1 MNIYLIAKKL
11 SHSFSKPIHNE
22 LADYSYE
29 YKELTENEVGEFLR
43 KKEFDGL
50 NVTIPYKQPVMEY
63 MDEISPEA
71 QRIGAVNTVLNK
83 NGKLIGYNTDYY
95 GFSHQIKDSG
105 ADIIGKDAVIL
116 GTGGAAKTVVCVLSD
131 MGARN
136 VRTVTSAEIK
146 AGDLKNYHN
155 AQIIVNATP
164 VGMYP
169 ETGNSPID
177 INDFKKCEAVL
188 DLIYNPSKTRLIL
201 DAEKKELKTANGLGM
216 LVAQAKKASELFIGK
231 EIPDSEIRRIKNI
244 IEKNTKN
251 IVLVGMPGSGKSTVG
266 QYLAERIGREFYDSD
281 EEISKKGETPA
292 EIIEKY
298 GEEHFRSVETE
309 VLSDLCKKS
318 GCVIAT
324 GGGAV
329 TREENY
335 DIIQQNAMVV
345 FIDRDIERLSTNGR
359 PLSQG
364 GIEKLRQMY
373 EVRYPLYKKFSHFSV
388 KSQKTWQETASQILK
403 CTGIGKNASERTN

>member
-50 NVTIPYKQPVMEY
+50 NVTIPYKQTVMEF

-95 GFSHQIKDSG
+95 GFLHQIKDSG

-131 MGARN
+131 MGARS
-136 VRTVTSAEIK
+136 VRTVTSVEIK

-169 ETGNSPID
+169 ETDNSPID

-201 DAEKKELKTANGLGM
+201 QSEKKGIKTANGLGM
-216 LVAQAKKASELFIGK
+216 LVAQAKKACEIFTGK
-231 EIPDSEIRRIKNI
+231 KIRDSEISRIKNI

-266 QYLAERIGREFYDSD
+266 QYLAGLLDREFYDSD

-309 VLSDLCKKS
+309 ALADLCKKS

-388 KSQKTWQETASQILK
+388 KSQKTWQETTALIIEELNK
-403 CTGIGKNASERTN
+403 R

>member
-29 YKELTENEVGEFLR
+29 YKELKENEVGEFLC

-50 NVTIPYKQPVMEY
+50 NVTIPYKQTVMEH

-71 QRIGAVNTVLNK
+71 LRIGAVNTVINK

-95 GFSHQIKDSG
+95 GFYYQIKQSG
-105 ADIIGKDAVIL
+105 ANVIGKDAVIL
-116 GTGGAAKTVVCVLSD
+116 GTGGAAKTVVCVLND
-131 MGARN
+131 MGARS

-146 AGDLKNYHN
+146 AGNMENYYD

-169 ETGNSPID
+169 ETGDSPID

-188 DLIYNPSKTRLIL
+188 DLIYNPSKTKLIL
-201 DAEKKELKTANGLGM
+201 DAEKKGLKMANGLGM
-216 LVAQAKKASELFIGK
+216 LVAQAKKASEIFTDK
-231 EIPDSEIRRIKNI
+231 EIPDSEIVRIKNI
-244 IEKNTKN
+244 IEKDTKN
-251 IVLVGMPGSGKSTVG
+251 IILVGMPGSGKSTVG

-281 EEISKKGETPA
+281 EEISKKGESPA

-298 GEEHFRSVETE
+298 GEEYFRSIETE
-309 VLSDLCKKS
+309 VLSELCKKS

-335 DIIQQNAMVV
+335 DIIQQNGTVV
-345 FIDRDIERLSTNGR
+345 FIDRDIERLSTKGR

-364 GIEKLRQMY
+364 GIEKLQQMY

-388 KSQKTWQETASQILK
+388 KSQKTWQETTALIIEELNK
-403 CTGIGKNASERTN
+403 R

>member
-50 NVTIPYKQPVMEY
+50 NVTIPYKQTVMEF

-95 GFSHQIKDSG
+95 GFLHQIKDSG

-131 MGARN
+131 MGARS

-169 ETGNSPID
+169 ETDNSPID

-201 DAEKKELKTANGLGM
+201 QSEKKGIKTANGLGM
-216 LVAQAKKASELFIGK
+216 LVAQAKKACEIFTGK
-231 EIPDSEIRRIKNI
+231 KIRDSEIRRIKNI

-281 EEISKKGETPA
+281 EEISKKGEAPA

-309 VLSDLCKKS
+309 ALADLCKKS

-388 KSQKTWQETASQILK
+388 KFQKTWQETTALIIEELNK
-403 CTGIGKNASERTN
+403 R

>member
-29 YKELTENEVGEFLR
+29 YKELSETEVGEFLR

-50 NVTIPYKQPVMEY
+50 NVTIPYKQTVMEY

-71 QRIGAVNTVLNK
+71 QRIGAVNTVLNQ
-83 NGKLIGYNTDYY
+83 NGRLIGNNTDYY
-95 GFSHQIKDSG
+95 GFSCQIKESG
-105 ADIIGKDAVIL
+105 ADITGKDAVIL
-116 GTGGAAKTVVCVLSD
+116 GTGGAAKTVFCVLSD
-131 MGARN
+131 MGAKS

-146 AGDLKNYHN
+146 AGEMSAYAD

-169 ETGNSPID
+169 ETGVSPVKLD
-177 INDFKKCEAVL
+177 EFPKCEAVL
-188 DLIYNPSKTRLIL
+188 DLIYNPSKTKLIL
-201 DAEKKELKTANGLGM
+201 DAEKKNIKTANGLCM
-216 LVAQAKKASELFIGK
+216 LVAQAKKACELFTDNK
-231 EIPDSEIRRIKNI
+231 IPDSEIRRIKNI
-244 IEKNTKN
+244 IEKDTKN

-266 QYLAERIGREFYDSD
+266 QYLAELLGRAFYDSD
-281 EEISKKGETPA
+281 DEISKKGETPA
-292 EIIEKY
+292 ELIEKY
-298 GEEHFRSVETE
+298 GEEHFRKIETQILAE
-309 VLSDLCKKS
+309 LCKKS

-324 GGGAV
+324 GGGGV

-335 DIIQQNAMVV
+335 DIIHQNATVV
-345 FIDRDIERLSTNGR
+345 FIDRDIERLSTKGR

-373 EVRYPLYKKFSHFSV
+373 NVRYPLYKKFSHFSV
-388 KSQKTWQETASQILK
+388 KSQKTWQETTSKILEGLNK
-403 CTGIGKNASERTN
+403 R

>member
-1 MNIYLIAKKL
+1 MRHCGLLGEKL
-11 SHSFSKPIHNE
+11 AHSYSPAIHAE
-22 LADYSYE
+22 LADYEYLLYE
-29 YKELTENEVGEFLR
+29 KTPEELDDFLR
-43 KKEFDGL
+43 NSRFDGL
-50 NVTIPYKQPVMEY
+50 NVTIPYKQTVMEY

-95 GFSHQIKDSG
+95 GFLHQIKDSG

-116 GTGGAAKTVVCVLSD
+116 GTGGAAKTIVCVLND
-131 MGARN
+131 MGARS

-169 ETGNSPID
+169 ETDNSPID

-201 DAEKKELKTANGLGM
+201 DAEKKGLKTANGLGM
-216 LVAQAKKASELFIGK
+216 LVAQAKKASEIFIGK
-231 EIPDSEIRRIKNI
+231 EIRDSEIRRIKNI

-281 EEISKKGETPA
+281 EEISKKGETPV

-298 GEEHFRSVETE
+298 GEEHFRGVETE

-388 KSQKTWQETASQILK
+388 KSQKTWQETTALIIEELNK
-403 CTGIGKNASERTN
+403 R

>member
-29 YKELTENEVGEFLR
+29 YKELSENEVGEFLR
-43 KKEFDGL
+43 KKEFEGL
-50 NVTIPYKQPVMEY
+50 NVTIPYKQTVMEY

-95 GFSHQIKDSG
+95 GFSHQIKESG
-105 ADIIGKDAVIL
+105 AEIKGKDTVIL

-131 MGARN
+131 MGAKS

-146 AGDLKNYHN
+146 AGDMTSYAD

-177 INDFKKCEAVL
+177 INDFKRCEAVL

-201 DAEKKELKTANGLGM
+201 DAEKKGLKTANGLGM
-216 LVAQAKKASELFIGK
+216 LVAQAKKASEIFIGK
-231 EIPDSEIRRIKNI
+231 EIRDSEIRRIKNI

-251 IVLVGMPGSGKSTVG
+251 IILVGMPGSGKSTVG

-298 GEEHFRSVETE
+298 GEEHFRSIETE
-309 VLSDLCKKS
+309 ALADLCKKS

-388 KSQKTWQETASQILK
+388 KSQKTWQETTALIIEELNK
-403 CTGIGKNASERTN
+403 R

>member
-11 SHSFSKPIHNE
+11 SNSFSKPIHNE

-29 YKELTENEVGEFLR
+29 YKELAENEVGEFLR
-43 KKEFDGL
+43 RKEFDGL
-50 NVTIPYKQPVMEY
+50 NVTIPYKQTVMEY
-63 MDEISPEA
+63 MDEISPEV

-83 NGKLIGYNTDYY
+83 NGKLIGYNTEYY
-95 GFSHQIKDSG
+95 GFLHQIKESG

-116 GTGGAAKTVVCVLSD
+116 GTGGAAKTVICVLSD
-131 MGARN
+131 MGARS

-146 AGDLKNYHN
+146 AENMECYYN

-188 DLIYNPSKTRLIL
+188 DLIYNPSKTKLIL
-201 DAEKKELKTANGLGM
+201 DAEKRGLKTANGLGM
-216 LVAQAKKASELFIGK
+216 LVAQAKKASEIFTDK
-231 EIPDSEIRRIKNI
+231 EIPDSEISRIKNI

-298 GEEHFRSVETE
+298 GEERFRSIETE
-309 VLSDLCKKS
+309 ILSELCKKS

-335 DIIQQNAMVV
+335 DIIQQNGTVV
-345 FIDRDIERLSTNGR
+345 FIDRDIERLSTKGR

-364 GIEKLRQMY
+364 GIEKLQQMY

-388 KSQKTWQETASQILK
+388 KSQKTWQETTALIIEELNK
-403 CTGIGKNASERTN
+403 R

>member
-29 YKELTENEVGEFLR
+29 YKELAENEVGEFLK

-50 NVTIPYKQPVMEY
+50 NVTIPYKQTVMEF

-95 GFSHQIKDSG
+95 GFSYQIKESG
-105 ADIIGKDAVIL
+105 AYIIGKDAVIL
-116 GTGGAAKTVVCVLSD
+116 GTGGAAKTVVCVLND
-131 MGARN
+131 MGAKS

-146 AGDLKNYHN
+146 AGDLKNYYD

-201 DAEKKELKTANGLGM
+201 DAEKKGIKTANGLGM
-216 LVAQAKKASELFIGK
+216 LVAQAKKACEIFTEK
-231 EIPDSEIRRIKNI
+231 EILDREIARIKKFIEKDTKNI
-244 IEKNTKN
+244 IF
-251 IVLVGMPGSGKSTVG
+251 IGMPGSGKSTVG
-266 QYLAERIGREFYDSD
+266 QYLAQMLGREFYDSD

-298 GEEHFRSVETE
+298 GEEHFRRIETQT
-309 VLSDLCKKS
+309 LSEICKKS

-335 DIIQQNAMVV
+335 DIIHQNGMVV

-364 GIEKLRQMY
+364 GIEKLQEMY
-373 EVRYPLYKKFSHFSV
+373 KVRYPLYKKFSHFSV
-388 KSQKTWQETASQILK
+388 KSQKTWQQTTALVIEELNK
-403 CTGIGKNASERTN
+403 R

>member
-50 NVTIPYKQPVMEY
+50 NVTIPYKQTVMEF

-95 GFSHQIKDSG
+95 GFLHQIKDSG

-131 MGARN
+131 MGARS
-136 VRTVTSAEIK
+136 VRTVTSVEIK

-169 ETGNSPID
+169 ETDNSPID

-201 DAEKKELKTANGLGM
+201 QSEKKGIKTANGLGM
-216 LVAQAKKASELFIGK
+216 LVAQAKKACEIFTGK
-231 EIPDSEIRRIKNI
+231 KIRDSEISRIKNI

-266 QYLAERIGREFYDSD
+266 QYLAGLLDREFYDSD

-298 GEEHFRSVETE
+298 GEEHFRRIETKI
-309 VLSDLCKKS
+309 LSDLCKKS

-388 KSQKTWQETASQILK
+388 KSQKTWQETTALIIEELNK
-403 CTGIGKNASERTN
+403 R

>member
-29 YKELTENEVGEFLR
+29 YKELAENEVGEFLR

-50 NVTIPYKQPVMEY
+50 NVTIPYKQTVMEY

-83 NGKLIGYNTDYY
+83 NGKLVGYNTDYY
-95 GFSHQIKDSG
+95 GFSCQIKESG
-105 ADIIGKDAVIL
+105 ADITGKDAIIL
-116 GTGGAAKTVVCVLSD
+116 GTGGAAKTVVCVLND
-131 MGARN
+131 MGAKS

-146 AGDLKNYHN
+146 AGNMENYAD

-169 ETGNSPID
+169 ETGNSPVE

-188 DLIYNPSKTRLIL
+188 DLIYNPSKTKLIL
-201 DAEKKELKTANGLGM
+201 DSEKRGLKTANGLSM

-231 EIPDSEIRRIKNI
+231 EIPDSEISRIKNI
-244 IEKNTKN
+244 IDKKTKN
-251 IVLVGMPGSGKSTVG
+251 IILVGMPGSGKSTVG
-266 QYLAERIGREFYDSD
+266 QCLAEMLGREFYDSD

-298 GEEHFRSVETE
+298 GEKHFRNIETQA
-309 VLSDLCKKS
+309 LADLCKKS

-335 DIIQQNAMVV
+335 DIIHQNGAVV

-364 GIEKLRQMY
+364 GIEKLREMY
-373 EVRYPLYKKFSHFSV
+373 EVRYPLYEKFSHFSV
-388 KSQKTWQETASQILK
+388 KSQKTWQETTARIIEELNK
-403 CTGIGKNASERTN
+403 R

>member
-50 NVTIPYKQPVMEY
+50 NVTIPYKQTVMEF

-95 GFSHQIKDSG
+95 GFLHQIKDSG

-131 MGARN
+131 MGARS
-136 VRTVTSAEIK
+136 VRTVTSVEIK

-169 ETGNSPID
+169 ETDNSPID

-201 DAEKKELKTANGLGM
+201 QSEKKGIKTANGLGM
-216 LVAQAKKASELFIGK
+216 LVAQAKKACEIFTGK
-231 EIPDSEIRRIKNI
+231 KIRDSEISRIKNI

-251 IVLVGMPGSGKSTVG
+251 IILVGMPGSGKSTVG

-298 GEEHFRSVETE
+298 GEEHFRRIETKI
-309 VLSDLCKKS
+309 LSDLCKKS

-388 KSQKTWQETASQILK
+388 KSQKTWQETTALIIEELNK
-403 CTGIGKNASERTN
+403 R

>member
-29 YKELTENEVGEFLR
+29 YKELAENEVGEFFR

-50 NVTIPYKQPVMEY
+50 NVTIPYKKTVIEY
-63 MDEISPEA
+63 LDEISPDA
-71 QRIGAVNTVLNK
+71 LRIGAVNTVLK
-83 NGKLIGYNTDYY
+83 KDGKLVGYNTDYY
-95 GFSHQIKDSG
+95 GFSYQIKETG

-131 MGARN
+131 MGAKS

-146 AGDLKNYHN
+146 AGDMESYYD

-169 ETGNSPID
+169 ETGKSPVE

-188 DLIYNPSKTRLIL
+188 DLIYNPSKTKLIL
-201 DAEKKELKTANGLGM
+201 DAEKRGLKTANGLGM
-216 LVAQAKKASELFIGK
+216 LVAQAKKASEIFTGK
-231 EIPDSEIRRIKNI
+231 EIPDSEITRIKNI
-244 IEKNTKN
+244 IEKDTKN
-251 IVLVGMPGSGKSTVG
+251 IILVGMPGSGKSTVG
-266 QYLAERIGREFYDSD
+266 QYLAELLGREFYDSD
-281 EEISKKGETPA
+281 EEIAKKGETPA

-298 GEEHFRSVETE
+298 GEEHFRKIETE
-309 VLSDLCKKS
+309 TLADLCKKS

-335 DIIQQNAMVV
+335 DIIHQNGTVV
-345 FIDRDIERLSTNGR
+345 FIDRDVERLSTKGR

-364 GIEKLRQMY
+364 GISKLREMY
-373 EVRYPLYKKFSHFSV
+373 EVRFPLYEKLSHFSV

>member
-29 YKELTENEVGEFLR
+29 YKELAENEVGEFLS

-50 NVTIPYKQPVMEY
+50 NVTIPYKQTVMEY
-63 MDEISPEA
+63 MDQISPEA

-95 GFSHQIKDSG
+95 GFSYQIKEST
-105 ADIIGKDAVIL
+105 ADIIGKDTVIL
-116 GTGGAAKTVVCVLSD
+116 GTGGAAKTVACVLGD
-131 MGARN
+131 MGAKS

-146 AGDLKNYHN
+146 TGDLKNYYN

-169 ETGNSPID
+169 ETDKSPID

-188 DLIYNPSKTRLIL
+188 DLIYNPSKTKLIL
-201 DAEKKELKTANGLGM
+201 DSEKRGLKTANGLGM
-216 LVAQAKKASELFIGK
+216 LAAQAKKASEIFTGR
-231 EIPDSEIRRIKNI
+231 EIPDSEISRIKNI
-244 IEKNTKN
+244 IEKDTKN
-251 IVLVGMPGSGKSTVG
+251 IILVGMPGSGKSTVG
-266 QYLAERIGREFYDSD
+266 QYLAEMLGREFYDSD

-298 GEEHFRSVETE
+298 GEEHFRSIETE
-309 VLSDLCKKS
+309 ALADLCKKS

-388 KSQKTWQETASQILK
+388 KSQKTWQQTASQILE
-403 CTGIGKNASERTN
+403 CIWG

>member
-29 YKELTENEVGEFLR
+29 YNELAENEVGDFLE

-50 NVTIPYKQPVMEY
+50 NVTIPYKQTVMDY

-71 QRIGAVNTVLNK
+71 TRIGAVNTVLNK

-95 GFSHQIKDSG
+95 GFSCQIKESG
-105 ADIIGKDAVIL
+105 ADITGKDAVIL
-116 GTGGAAKTVVCVLSD
+116 GTGGAAKTALCVLND
-131 MGARN
+131 MGAKS

-146 AGDLKNYHN
+146 AGDIEKYYD

-188 DLIYNPSKTRLIL
+188 DLIYNPSKTKLIL
-201 DAEKKELKTANGLGM
+201 DSEKIGLKTANGLGM
-216 LVAQAKKASELFIGK
+216 LVAQAKKASEIFTGK
-231 EIPDSEIRRIKNI
+231 EIPDSEIGRIKNI
-244 IEKNTKN
+244 IEKNTRN

-266 QYLAERIGREFYDSD
+266 QYLAEVLGREFYDSD
-281 EEISKKGETPA
+281 EEISKKGESPA

-298 GEEHFRSVETE
+298 GEERFRKIEMET
-309 VLSDLCKKS
+309 LSELCKKS

-335 DIIQQNAMVV
+335 DIIHQNAMVV
-345 FIDRDIERLSTNGR
+345 FIERDIERLSTSGR

-364 GIEKLRQMY
+364 GIEKLQQMY
-373 EVRYPLYKKFSHFSV
+373 EVRYPLYEKFSHFSV
-388 KSQKTWQETASQILK
+388 KSQKTWQETTALIIEELNK
-403 CTGIGKNASERTN
+403 R

>member
-29 YKELTENEVGEFLR
+29 YMELSENEVGEFLN

-50 NVTIPYKQPVMEY
+50 NVTIPYKKTVMEHI
-63 MDEISPEA
+63 DEISPEA
-71 QRIGAVNTVLNK
+71 IRIGAVNTVLNK
-83 NGKLIGYNTDYY
+83 NGKLFGYNTDYY
-95 GFSHQIKDSG
+95 GFSYQIKESG
-105 ADIIGKDAVIL
+105 ADITGKNAVVL
-116 GTGGAAKTVVCVLSD
+116 GTGGAAKTVACVLND
-131 MGARN
+131 AGAKS

-146 AGDLKNYHN
+146 AGDMSPYAD

-169 ETGNSPID
+169 ETGNSPINID
-177 INDFKKCEAVL
+177 NFEKCEAVL
-188 DLIYNPSKTRLIL
+188 DLIYNPSKTKLIL
-201 DAEKKELKTANGLGM
+201 DAEKKGLNTANGLGM
-216 LVAQAKKASELFIGK
+216 LVAQAKKACEIFTGK
-231 EIPDSEIRRIKNI
+231 ELPESEIERIKKI

-251 IVLVGMPGSGKSTVG
+251 IILVGMPGSGKSTVG
-266 QYLAERIGREFYDSD
+266 QYLSELLGRDFYDSD

-292 EIIEKY
+292 ELIEKY
-298 GEEHFRSVETE
+298 GEEYFRNIETQT
-309 VLSDLCKKS
+309 LSEICKKS

-329 TREENY
+329 TKECNY
-335 DIIQQNAMVV
+335 DIIHQNATVV
-345 FIDRDIERLSTNGR
+345 FIDRELKRLSTNGR

-364 GIEKLRQMY
+364 GIGKLKKMY
-373 EVRYPLYKKFSHFSV
+373 KVRYPLYKKFSHFSV
-388 KSQKTWQETASQILK
+388 KSQKTWQETTALIIEELNK
-403 CTGIGKNASERTN
+403 R

>member
-1 MNIYLIAKKL
+1 MKIYLIAKKL

-29 YKELTENEVGEFLR
+29 YKELLENEAGEFLR

-50 NVTIPYKQPVMEY
+50 NVTIPYKQTVMEF

-83 NGKLIGYNTDYY
+83 NGKLVGYNTDYY
-95 GFSHQIKDSG
+95 GFSYQIKESG
-105 ADIIGKDAVIL
+105 ADITGKDAIIL
-116 GTGGAAKTVVCVLSD
+116 GTGGAAKTVVCVLND
-131 MGARN
+131 MGAKS
-136 VRTVTSAEIK
+136 VHTVTSAEIK
-146 AGDLKNYHN
+146 VGNMENYYN

-177 INDFKKCEAVL
+177 INVFKRCEAVL
-188 DLIYNPSKTRLIL
+188 DLIYNPSKTKLIL
-201 DAEKKELKTANGLGM
+201 DAEKKGIKTANGLGM
-216 LVAQAKKASELFIGK
+216 LVAQAKRAGEIFTGK
-231 EIPDSEIRRIKNI
+231 EIPDSEISRIKNI
-244 IEKNTKN
+244 IEKDTKN
-251 IVLVGMPGSGKSTVG
+251 IILIGMPGSGKSTVG
-266 QYLAERIGREFYDSD
+266 QYLAQMLDREFYDSD
-281 EEISKKGETPA
+281 EEISKNDETPA

-298 GEEHFRSVETE
+298 GEEHFRSIETE
-309 VLSDLCKKS
+309 ALADLCKKS

-335 DIIQQNAMVV
+335 DIIHQNGTVV

-388 KSQKTWQETASQILK
+388 KSQKTWQETTALIIEELNK
-403 CTGIGKNASERTN
+403 R

>member
-43 KKEFDGL
+43 KKEFAGL
-50 NVTIPYKQPVMEY
+50 NVTIPYKQTVMEY

-95 GFSHQIKDSG
+95 GFLHQIKDSG

-116 GTGGAAKTVVCVLSD
+116 GTGGAAKTVVCVLND
-131 MGARN
+131 MCAKS

-146 AGDLKNYHN
+146 AGNMENYYN

-177 INDFKKCEAVL
+177 INDFEKCEAVL
-188 DLIYNPSKTRLIL
+188 DLIYNPSKTKLIL
-201 DAEKKELKTANGLGM
+201 DAEKKGLKMANGLGM
-216 LVAQAKKASELFIGK
+216 LVAQAKKASEIFTGR
-231 EIPDSEIRRIKNI
+231 EIPNSEIVRIKNI

-298 GEEHFRSVETE
+298 GEERFRSIETE
-309 VLSDLCKKS
+309 TLSELCKKS

-335 DIIQQNAMVV
+335 DIIHQNGTVV
-345 FIDRDIERLSTNGR
+345 FIDRDIERLSTKGR

-364 GIEKLRQMY
+364 GIEKLQQMY

-388 KSQKTWQETASQILK
+388 KSQKTWQQTTALVIEELNK
-403 CTGIGKNASERTN
+403 R

>member
-29 YKELTENEVGEFLR
+29 YKELAENEVGEFLG

-50 NVTIPYKQPVMEY
+50 NVTIPYKQTVMEY
-63 MDEISPEA
+63 MDEISPES

-95 GFSHQIKDSG
+95 GFSYQIKESG
-105 ADIIGKDAVIL
+105 ADVIGKDAVVL
-116 GTGGAAKTVVCVLSD
+116 GTGGAAKTVTCVLND
-131 MGARN
+131 MGAKS

-146 AGDLKNYHN
+146 AGNMENYYD

-177 INDFKKCEAVL
+177 INDFKRCEAVL
-188 DLIYNPSKTRLIL
+188 DLIYNPSKTKLIL
-201 DAEKKELKTANGLGM
+201 DAEKKGIKTANGLGM
-216 LVAQAKKASELFIGK
+216 LVAQAKRAGEIFAGK
-231 EIPDSEIRRIKNI
+231 EIPDSEISRIKNI
-244 IEKNTKN
+244 IEKDTKN
-251 IVLVGMPGSGKSTVG
+251 IVLIGMPGSGKSTVG
-266 QYLAERIGREFYDSD
+266 QYLAELLGREFYDSD

-298 GEEHFRSVETE
+298 GEEHFRSVETQT
-309 VLSDLCKKS
+309 LSEICKKS

-335 DIIQQNAMVV
+335 DIIHQNGTVV
-345 FIDRDIERLSTNGR
+345 FIDRDIERLPTNGR

-364 GIEKLRQMY
+364 GIEKLREMY
-373 EVRYPLYKKFSHFSV
+373 SIRCPLYEKFSHFSV
-388 KSQKTWQETASQILK
+388 KSQKTWQETASQILE